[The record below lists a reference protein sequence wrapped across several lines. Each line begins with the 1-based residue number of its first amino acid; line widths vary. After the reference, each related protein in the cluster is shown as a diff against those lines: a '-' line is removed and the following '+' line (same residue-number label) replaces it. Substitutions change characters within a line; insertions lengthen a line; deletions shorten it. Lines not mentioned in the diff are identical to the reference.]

1 MMRIEC
7 PACHFSKEVDPAR
20 VPPEG
25 GRVRCPGCSKRFFVA
40 PPGAVPVN
48 VAPAKKVCPK
58 CGFELN
64 AATSCGKCGLIYEKY
79 LAAARKRRA
88 MEQVGTVAE
97 VVSAPGPAPTPP
109 AFAAGAPFR
118 FGHGRSE
125 LLAWT
130 AGGHLDPA
138 ALPQALGIA
147 GTLPGPREWRRFLD
161 GLALWLGVVFLAAAV
176 IFFFAF
182 NWQKLGHYIRF
193 ASVELPLV
201 AAVIAARWLG
211 LEKMPGKAALLLAVL
226 LVGALLA
233 LVGQTYQTGADPWEL
248 FATWAVFVLPWVAI
262 SRFAPLWLFLLL
274 LINLAV
280 ILYYRTFVDMVWIIF
295 SAETIW
301 WILAGVNTVAL
312 VVWELAAG
320 RGVPWLAERWSP
332 RTIATAAAGFVTVL
346 AVLGIVD
353 RKVGGLAEIGVY
365 SGWLAGA
372 YVVYR
377 HRVRDLY
384 VLSIG
389 VLSLIIVVAVFLGHN
404 MFPHMRE
411 GEMLTLGMIVLGLSA
426 AGGRWLRSVAREV
439 EG

>member
-1 MMRIEC
+1 MRIEC
-7 PACHFSKEVDPAR
+7 PDCHFSKEVDQVK

-25 GRVRCPGCSKRFFVA
+25 ATARCPSCSKRFFV
-40 PPGAVPVN
+40 VPSE
-48 VAPAKKVCPK
+48 VAPANIATAKQACPK
-58 CGFELN
+58 CGFELDE
-64 AATSCGKCGLIYEKY
+64 AKSCGKCGLIYEKY
-79 LAAARKRRA
+79 LAAQKRRVMDQSEA
-88 MEQVGTVAE
+88 LTE
-97 VVSAPGPAPTPP
+97 VVPAAPPPPTPLHSVVCM
-109 AFAAGAPFR
+109 PFR

-130 AGGHLDPA
+130 AEGHLAPA
-138 ALPQALGIA
+138 ALPQALGVA
-147 GTLPGPREWRRFLD
+147 GILPGPREWRRFLD
-161 GLALWLGVVFLAAAV
+161 GLALWLGVVFLAASV

-182 NWQKLGHYIRF
+182 NWQKLGRYIRF
-193 ASVELPLV
+193 GSVEAVLL
-201 AAVIAARWLG
+201 AAIIAAWRLG
-211 LEKMPGKAALLLAVL
+211 LERLAGKAALLLATL

-233 LVGQTYQTGADPWEL
+233 LVGQTYQTGVDPWEL
-248 FATWAVFVLPWVAI
+248 FATWALFVLPWVAI
-262 SRFAPLWLFLLL
+262 SRFSPLWLFLLL
-274 LINLAV
+274 LLNLAV
-280 ILYYRTFVDMVWIIF
+280 ILYYRTFVDMVWIMF
-295 SAETIW
+295 GAETIW

-346 AVLGIVD
+346 AVWGIVD